1 MSDLIPGNQKH
12 LTLDNRVFIEKSLE
26 NSLPFKEIA
35 KYLCKDPTTI
45 SKEVKKHRTL
55 NPRNDFVSPNH
66 CVHRG
71 KCSLTNIC
79 KRPTSCKK
87 QCKTCNACNTRC
99 NHFEEEICKKVL
111 KAPFVCNGCSKKI
124 GCRLDKY
131 FYKAVPA
138 NRQYKTILVQSRN
151 GINMSED
158 ELKQLDTL
166 VTPLILQG
174 QTPYQILESHPELQC
189 SEKTIYN
196 YISSGALSAKN
207 IDLPRKVKYKP
218 RKQESPKSKDKGIF
232 EGRTYNDFMKYMEC
246 HPETN
251 VVEMDTVVGCEG
263 SRKVLLTLF
272 FRSCKLML
280 IYLLPDKT
288 TASVKKI
295 FDHLEEKM
303 STIGFYNA
311 FPVLLT
317 DRGTEFSSPDTLECG
332 IDNAIRTS
340 IFFCDP
346 MASWQKPGIEKNH
359 EYIRNILPKGS
370 SFDKLTQWDIL
381 KLANHINSTARA
393 SLNGRTPLELAQ
405 LLLEKH
411 SFNAF
416 GLKEIPCDDIIL
428 KPKLLKQ

>member
-12 LTLDNRVFIEKSLE
+12 LTLDNRVFIEKSLD
-26 NSLPFKEIA
+26 NNMPFIEIA
-35 KYLCKDPTTI
+35 KYLCKDPTTV
-45 SKEVKKHRTL
+45 SKEVKEHRTL
-55 NPRNDFVSPNH
+55 TPRNNFVSHNH
-66 CVHRG
+66 CAHRSNCG
-71 KCSLTNIC
+71 LTNVC
-79 KRPTSCKK
+79 KRTVVCKK
-87 QCKTCNACNTRC
+87 QCRTCNACNTHCDR
-99 NHFEEEICKKVL
+99 FEKEVCKKVL
-111 KAPFVCNGCSKKI
+111 KAPSVCNGCSKKV

-138 NRQYKTILVQSRN
+138 NRQYKTILVESRN
-151 GINMSED
+151 GINISED
-158 ELKQLDTL
+158 GLKQMDSI
-166 VTPLILQG
+166 VTPLVLQG
-174 QTPYQILESHPELQC
+174 QTPYQILENHPELKC

-196 YISSGALSAKN
+196 YISSGALSVKN

-218 RKQESPKSKDKGIF
+218 RKQERPKGKDTGIF
-232 EGRTYNDFMKYMEC
+232 EGRTYNDFMKYVES

-288 TASVKKI
+288 EASVKKV

-303 STIGFYNA
+303 SALGFYST
-311 FPVLLT
+311 FPVILT
-317 DRGTEFSSPDTLECG
+317 DRGTEFSNPDGLECG

-346 MASWQKPGIEKNH
+346 MASWQKPSIEKNH
-359 EYIRNILPKGS
+359 EYIRSVLPKGS
-370 SFDKLTQWDIL
+370 SFDKLTQWDVTR
-381 KLANHINSTARA
+381 LANHINSTARA

-411 SFNAF
+411 AFNAF
-416 GLKEIPCDDIIL
+416 GIREISSDDIIL
-428 KPKLLKQ
+428 KPKLLK